1 VNGAIFM
8 AIRFNSAVSGGAD
21 YNLHTIEKF
30 NGVDYTT
37 TPTLVDETRAIEIS
51 NYLPKGNSLVKR
63 NGISMIAQFFYKNKL
78 QHIHNIWKDPFD
90 APAIYGEKQRYI
102 IYATEVDDSGNFI
115 NPRLLS
121 SYDIYE
127 QNKTYCDLVYE
138 FDNYDYEN
146 PSIIYDTYSFGTYFE
161 GRLFLLCNNCYLVT
175 NGQARYYYHSEVVK
189 VSSIAYVPTIVTGLG
204 DESKGTKSV
213 SLEQFNLLN
222 NRCKI
227 ELFHYN
233 SEEAGNQF
241 DYNYYQFFSEEQ
253 NPQIVKINGEDVS
266 QKVLE
271 EGEIYIYGIGGFS
284 VWKNLNGIP
293 ILSLDTNVTHPD
305 DVEMFVGNSIVIEI
319 EFTQS
324 KINMVENMRFGV
336 PYGSYGH
343 RDRLFL
349 SGNPEHPNLDIHS
362 CEANDQA
369 NSWKDYTYFGD
380 MSYSS
385 IGSSDTAIKGYGF
398 LNNGAMAIF
407 KESKNNTPNLYFRT
421 YEMKPDADGN
431 YQEIFP
437 VTISGLSIDVP
448 VSNQIIAYG
457 NDLLVNT
464 PDGIYK
470 IMAGQ
475 STATQT
481 YESVEMSYYIRENLG
496 RNVANSCSIVFD
508 GKLYICR
515 EDNTGKK
522 RIYVAD
528 KNRYSFIDGK
538 QVYEW
543 FILDTP
549 EVDHFYIFDNELYF
563 SDKKA
568 LYKFNDKFFDDE
580 FLIVQD
586 ANINGEHFSTEAF
599 VNETDDFV
607 TLSSSNKEIQRIAN
621 SYDVKAEW
629 EKFKENTKLLFNN
642 DFYISRPQDE
652 ISNINTDSKGHFITI
667 YSSEGYAPI
676 YKILS
681 NVLDNCNEN
690 EVLNLPKI
698 MLGTQQTYHIK
709 GITTAGEFVYIVR
722 VVEGINEVVATGMYP
737 KFGFNAKKQ
746 NFEFDIN
753 ELYISDT
760 ETALSNCICE
770 DDLWYEKIEND
781 DLKEIGAKNE
791 VFFNKMTLKLFDVPI
806 DFTSLDG
813 ITSLREVLFRFYN
826 PVTSYWRSKF
836 NSLGR
841 LDLLKT
847 IDRTTFVADAVK
859 GGKTD
864 VGYKTSF
871 KKSSNQTG
879 FLYKNELGF
888 KEKQIGTE
896 FIKKDLDFNDIDFS
910 YFTFSTCAFAQT
922 YTTKQK
928 VKNFAFVQLT
938 FESNEPEN
946 STIVSLSFRYK
957 YTRNNKGVR

>member
-1 VNGAIFM
+1 M
-8 AIRFNSAVSGGAD
+8 AIRFNSAVSGGTD

-78 QHIHNIWKDPFD
+78 QYIHNIWKDPFD

-102 IYATEVDDSGNFI
+102 IYATEVDDIGNFI

-175 NGQARYYYHSEVVK
+175 NGQARYYYHSEIVK
-189 VSSIAYVPTIVTGLG
+189 VSSIAYYPTIMTGFG
-204 DESKGTKSV
+204 RVDGIESPTFLEQYNLLSPSFYVEFLQYDADDIETTKTITNEDGSTKEIKVITYDLSSYFEGKDLLPVSLSNDNIWKTPSYFMPLIGVANTYTTTYDGIGTAVFEKQGGRFILTIEEPYVYEEHEKGTTKYFKI
-213 SLEQFNLLN
+213 LFRNL
-222 NRCKI
+222 KH
-227 ELFHYN
+227 E
-233 SEEAGNQF
+233 
-241 DYNYYQFFSEEQ
+241 
-253 NPQIVKINGEDVS
+253 
-266 QKVLE
+266 
-271 EGEIYIYGIGGFS
+271 
-284 VWKNLNGIP
+284 
-293 ILSLDTNVTHPD
+293 
-305 DVEMFVGNSIVIEI
+305 SIVD
-319 EFTQS
+319 
-324 KINMVENMRFGV
+324 KMRFGV
-336 PYGSYGH
+336 QYGSYGH

-362 CEANDQA
+362 CEVNDQA

-407 KESKNNTPNLYFRT
+407 KESKNNAPNLYFRT

-457 NDLLVNT
+457 NDLLVNA
-464 PDGIYK
+464 PDGIYR

-543 FILDTP
+543 FILDTQ

-599 VNETDDFV
+599 VDEVNNCI
-607 TLSSSNKEIQRIAN
+607 TLSTTNKYLQQLVNIESI
-621 SYDVKAEW
+621 DVKSEW
-629 EKFKENTKLLFNN
+629 ENFKKNTKIMFNS
-642 DFYISRPQDE
+642 DFYIPRTQDSVTS
-652 ISNINTDSKGHFITI
+652 IQKDSN
-667 YSSEGYAPI
+667 GYFVMI
-676 YKILS
+676 KTNDFTFLY
-681 NVLDNCNEN
+681 NVLNG
-690 EVLNLPKI
+690 VLNSCGDDTNNLPV
-698 MLGTQQTYHIK
+698 LRLTNQNYHI
-709 GITTAGEFVYIVR
+709 TATSTAGGNYIVR
-722 VVEGINEVVATGMYP
+722 IKEDINEVVSEGMYP
-737 KFGFNAKKQ
+737 KFGFNSKKQ
-746 NFEFDIN
+746 NFEFDID
-753 ELYISDT
+753 ELYIHNT
-760 ETALSNCICE
+760 NTALSNCVCE
-770 DDLWYEKIEND
+770 DDVWYEKLEND
-781 DLKEIGAKNE
+781 DLKELGLKKN
-791 VFFNKMTLKLFDVPI
+791 VFFNKMTLKLFDFPI
-806 DFTSLDG
+806 DFASLSLV
-813 ITSLREVLFRFYN
+813 SLREVVFRFYN

-847 IDRTTFVADAVK
+847 IDRTTFVADAVN

-871 KKSSNQTG
+871 KKSSNQ
-879 FLYKNELGF
+879 
-888 KEKQIGTE
+888 TE

-910 YFTFSTCAFAQT
+910 YFTFSTCTFAQT

-928 VKNFAFVQLT
+928 IKNFAFVQLT

-946 STIVSLSFRYK
+946 STIVSVSFRYK